1 MLIWDID
8 LGGGDFQEEESCRVR
23 RDARAQ
29 VASSKL
35 ALVTT
40 PFVAIYARHYYI
52 EYNKLVLPV
61 RLTYHSSLF
70 IDKFD
75 EGETRATDAL
85 VRGRTEVY
93 SVYFP
98 LDMHLMQ
105 FNFGLDLPIQFTEQS
120 NTIIAKI
127 ILRYLLNSNRMIL
140 KYNFKYSNIISD
152 IKKKKKRKRET
163 TYSLQNSLNKKRKF
177 SKS

>member
-1 MLIWDID
+1 MEIKESANQSAVL
-8 LGGGDFQEEESCRVR
+8 LGDRQPFFLSSKVSSRSERE
-23 RDARAQ
+23 RDATRAQ

-93 SVYFP
+93 SRV
-98 LDMHLMQ
+98 
-105 FNFGLDLPIQFTEQS
+105 
-120 NTIIAKI
+120 I
-127 ILRYLLNSNRMIL
+127 ILSICA
-140 KYNFKYSNIISD
+140 
-152 IKKKKKRKRET
+152 
-163 TYSLQNSLNKKRKF
+163 
-177 SKS
+177 

>member
-1 MLIWDID
+1 MEIKEIQQAINFVGRKWGFVSVISWVFLEEKNFISANNSRKVCLY
-8 LGGGDFQEEESCRVR
+8 LGLYWFWKEEIFFRKRKVAAFGERE
-23 RDARAQ
+23 RDATRAQ

-93 SVYFP
+93 SRV
-98 LDMHLMQ
+98 
-105 FNFGLDLPIQFTEQS
+105 
-120 NTIIAKI
+120 I
-127 ILRYLLNSNRMIL
+127 ILSICA
-140 KYNFKYSNIISD
+140 
-152 IKKKKKRKRET
+152 
-163 TYSLQNSLNKKRKF
+163 
-177 SKS
+177 

>member
-93 SVYFP
+93 SVY
-98 LDMHLMQ
+98 
-105 FNFGLDLPIQFTEQS
+105 S
-120 NTIIAKI
+120 S
-127 ILRYLLNSNRMIL
+127 RYALNAI
-140 KYNFKYSNIISD
+140 
-152 IKKKKKRKRET
+152 
-163 TYSLQNSLNKKRKF
+163 
-177 SKS
+177 